1 MSQKIFDNDLITISK
16 SKVTLTFNKPADIGI
31 FILDL
36 SKVLMCELHYDY
48 IKNKLQLNYYNSRL
62 LFTGTNSFMYEIEI
76 ENYNFNKDK
85 EIIYFINYSSKSK
98 CFDDSNKLVVDK
110 MKK

>member
-1 MSQKIFDNDLITISK
+1 MR
-16 SKVTLTFNKPADIGI
+16 A
-31 FILDL
+31 
-36 SKVLMCELHYDY
+36 HYDY

-85 EIIYFINYSSKSK
+85 EIIYFINYSSKAK
-98 CFDDSNKLVVDK
+98 CFDDSNKVVVGT

>member
-48 IKNKLQLNYYNSRL
+48 IKNKLQLNYYSSRL
-62 LFTGTNSFMYEIEI
+62 LFTGTNSFMSGIEI
-76 ENYNFNKDK
+76 ENDNFNKDK

>member
-1 MSQKIFDNDLITISK
+1 MS
-16 SKVTLTFNKPADIGI
+16 G
-31 FILDL
+31 
-36 SKVLMCELHYDY
+36 
-48 IKNKLQLNYYNSRL
+48 
-62 LFTGTNSFMYEIEI
+62 IEI
-76 ENYNFNKDK
+76 ENDNFNKDK